1 MRELSDSRRRFK
13 TTSSHTSQTYQSPRA
28 MAQPSL
34 LTERR
39 LGSRSLAKDTTKLGH
54 VQHRIG
60 CPTSCFE
67 ALGDT
72 SSWYLYGGLDALKR
86 ACNSTM
92 LLDFA
97 LFNRV
102 DGPDAQVAIHAC
114 AASLTSSKST
124 TPVLNRRSDASRC
137 SREGV
142 PRGNV
147 TTSLQLS
154 SSGSSSVTNLTD
166 ITASLDLLKAFYSSH
181 DSGCDE
187 MLKFASSGNAAVGV
201 YAGSGLAD
209 QGVLTAALDKLRT
222 QLVKGETVAEQ
233 TVVQLCGNSTARY
246 TFGIYIGID
255 GEFGRVQRALQSWKN
270 GTCVATE
277 AAPVR
282 WEPVTFASPLAV
294 SASFGG
300 ANATT
305 VSHGSFSG
313 SKGLPRSPATL
324 TGRGD
329 RDGCSPIQVE
339 AGDGLETLARECGL
353 SISQFAQYNPG
364 ATHFGK
370 YLLGQRLCC
379 SASGAAGANERRALA
394 PDSDGYCHSYLV
406 KMGDSCSALSATYG
420 IKNDDIEEW
429 NKKTWGWNGCNKMF
443 AGYYICLSKG
453 YPPRPAPVKNAV
465 KGTGRYP
472 HDIDP
477 ASLNACRLK
486 ACCNIWGQCGTTGEF
501 CTPSKSPTGAPGT
514 AAPGENGCISNCG
527 TDVITGHTPKDTYT
541 IAYFEAYD
549 WDRPCLRMAAD
560 QIDASKYTHAH
571 FSFAVLT
578 DDLSISVHDTATQ
591 FNLFRS
597 LTGIKK
603 IVSIG
608 GWAFSTDVATYK
620 IFRSAFRGEVNRG
633 KLIDNVVKFLT
644 DNDLDGVD
652 WDWEYP
658 DEPDIPGIPPGTL
671 DDQVGFYL
679 FFQQLRKKMPE
690 GKTVSVTAP
699 ASYWYLQHFPIQGIS
714 LVVDYIVLMTY
725 DLHGQWDYTNKYSS
739 SGCGSYEQGL
749 GNCLR
754 SHVNL
759 TETIN
764 VLSMITKADV
774 PSDMIVV
781 GVSSYG
787 RSFQMSEAGCWT
799 EQCTYTGPES
809 GAYKGRCT
817 GTAGYISD
825 FEINEI
831 LAHSPSA
838 QTHLDPGSY
847 SDIVVFNNTQWVAHM
862 SPQNKDFRKLL
873 YKGMNFLGTADWA
886 VDLQSESGEGPDEAA
901 DSHKTIYIDP
911 KIWQSATQLVTAPPG
926 ATLVWPPMPLAS
938 PTTITFEP
946 WSTVVSYSSP
956 TIKTTTRSGITSTYP
971 AYVYVTWH
979 TVLSIPPLVTTA
991 IPVWGVTLN
1000 NASSTGGGP
1009 IILTSSV
1016 QPPPFTVQVTPII
1029 DGTTSIINPTSTS
1042 TTTPAAIIWGTKTY
1056 VPPVETETFG
1066 KSTIIIGGRTLLPTG
1081 VTVTPHP
1088 YPSSKPTP
1096 GTTDPVLNSKTPTW
1110 KSGKVP
1116 EPTAQPDCHDCGR
1129 PCLLW
1134 CDSDCPFC
1142 PPSVFGGQGGG
1153 GSSGGDLD
1161 DPDDPDRPDGQHTI
1175 MFDGLLSED
1184 VAPATFEPYDVAISV
1199 ADVQHSWFES
1209 VWQDYLFP
1217 HQGPETTLS
1226 IQPATRTPY
1235 ARCAISDSFLFWTFS
1250 VYDIEGWATDGGT
1263 KLHQEENGCG
1273 ALTGWSWQAETDE
1286 KSTHVVFNLPFFIKD
1301 GCVERAIVSAGGPA
1315 ISCEAD
1321 ELFQLHDRQDRAPA
1335 TRETASAMAT
1345 WSSRV
1350 AKMGSGKANDRPPP
1364 VPYTTEEMEAF
1375 ARFYISIQPE
1385 IVNMGVHPHY
1395 VPMDWGTAGAARYGQ
1410 DNEACLPLP
1419 PGLSSTRYV
1428 SHLSRRG
1435 LVGQATTKWFPL
1447 RVDQS

>member
-1 MRELSDSRRRFK
+1 
-13 TTSSHTSQTYQSPRA
+13 
-28 MAQPSL
+28 
-34 LTERR
+34 
-39 LGSRSLAKDTTKLGH
+39 
-54 VQHRIG
+54 
-60 CPTSCFE
+60 
-67 ALGDT
+67 
-72 SSWYLYGGLDALKR
+72 
-86 ACNSTM
+86 
-92 LLDFA
+92 
-97 LFNRV
+97 
-102 DGPDAQVAIHAC
+102 
-114 AASLTSSKST
+114 
-124 TPVLNRRSDASRC
+124 
-137 SREGV
+137 
-142 PRGNV
+142 
-147 TTSLQLS
+147 
-154 SSGSSSVTNLTD
+154 
-166 ITASLDLLKAFYSSH
+166 
-181 DSGCDE
+181 
-187 MLKFASSGNAAVGV
+187 
-201 YAGSGLAD
+201 
-209 QGVLTAALDKLRT
+209 
-222 QLVKGETVAEQ
+222 
-233 TVVQLCGNSTARY
+233 
-246 TFGIYIGID
+246 
-255 GEFGRVQRALQSWKN
+255 
-270 GTCVATE
+270 
-277 AAPVR
+277 
-282 WEPVTFASPLAV
+282 
-294 SASFGG
+294 
-300 ANATT
+300 
-305 VSHGSFSG
+305 
-313 SKGLPRSPATL
+313 
-324 TGRGD
+324 
-329 RDGCSPIQVE
+329 
-339 AGDGLETLARECGL
+339 
-353 SISQFAQYNPG
+353 
-364 ATHFGK
+364 
-370 YLLGQRLCC
+370 
-379 SASGAAGANERRALA
+379 
-394 PDSDGYCHSYLV
+394 
-406 KMGDSCSALSATYG
+406 
-420 IKNDDIEEW
+420 
-429 NKKTWGWNGCNKMF
+429 MF
-443 AGYYICLSKG
+443 AGYNICLSKG
-453 YPPRPAPVKNAV
+453 YPPMPAPVKNAVCGPQV

-477 ASLNACRLK
+477 TSLHECRLN
-486 ACCNIWGQCGTTGEF
+486 ACCNIWGQCNTTGEF

-578 DDLSISVHDTATQ
+578 DDLSVSVDDTATQ
-591 FNLFRS
+591 FQLFRT

-608 GWAFSTDVATYK
+608 GWAISTDPATYK
-620 IFRSAFRGEVNRG
+620 IFRSAFRGEGNRG

-690 GKTVSVTAP
+690 GKTISVTAP

-714 LVVDYIVLMTY
+714 LVVDYIVFMTY

-739 SGCGSYEQGL
+739 PGCGSYEQGL

-764 VLSMITKADV
+764 ALSMITKADV
-774 PSDMIVV
+774 PSDMMVV

-838 QTHLDPGSY
+838 QTHLDPGFY

-862 SPQNKDFRKLL
+862 SPQNKAFRKLL
-873 YKGMNFLGTADWA
+873 YKGINLLGTADWA
-886 VDLQSESGEGPDEAA
+886 VDLQSESGEESDGAA
-901 DSHKTIYIDP
+901 DSHKTIYVDP

-971 AYVYVTWH
+971 ANVYVTWH
-979 TVLSIPPLVTTA
+979 TVLSIPPLVATA
-991 IPVWGVTLN
+991 IPVWGVPLN

-1016 QPPPFTVQVTPII
+1016 QPPPFTVQVTPVI
-1029 DGTTSIINPTSTS
+1029 DGTTSIISPTSTS

-1081 VTVTPHP
+1081 VVVTPHP

-1096 GTTDPVLNSKTPTW
+1096 GTVDPVLNSKTPTW

-1116 EPTAQPDCHDCGR
+1116 EPTAQPDCHGCGR

-1142 PPSVFGGQGGG
+1142 PPSVFGG
-1153 GSSGGDLD
+1153 GSSGGDPD
-1161 DPDDPDRPDGQHTI
+1161 DPDDPDRPDGYHTI
-1175 MFDGLLSED
+1175 MLDGLLRED
-1184 VAPATFEPYDVAISV
+1184 DFPATIDPYDVATSV
-1199 ADVQHSWFES
+1199 ADVEYSWFKS
-1209 VWQDYLFP
+1209 VWQDYPSP
-1217 HQGPETTLS
+1217 HQAPTTTLF
-1226 IQPATRTPY
+1226 IPPATKKPY
-1235 ARCAISDSFLFWTFS
+1235 ARCVISDSFLFWTFS
-1250 VYDIEGWATDGGT
+1250 IYDIEGWATDGGK
-1263 KLHQEENGCG
+1263 KLHKEENGCG
-1273 ALTGWSWQAETDE
+1273 ALTGWSWQSKTDE
-1286 KSTHVVFNLPFFIKD
+1286 DSTHVEFNLPFFIKD

-1315 ISCEAD
+1315 ISCKED
-1321 ELFQLHDRQDRAPA
+1321 ELFQLHDWQNRSPA
-1335 TRETASAMAT
+1335 RRETVSVMGT
-1345 WSSRV
+1345 RSR
-1350 AKMGSGKANDRPPP
+1350 GSGKANDSPPS
-1364 VPYTTEEMEAF
+1364 VPYTREEMEEF

-1385 IVNMGVHPHY
+1385 IVNMGTRPHY
-1395 VPMDWGTAGAARYGQ
+1395 VPMDWGTA
-1410 DNEACLPLP
+1410 
-1419 PGLSSTRYV
+1419 
-1428 SHLSRRG
+1428 
-1435 LVGQATTKWFPL
+1435 
-1447 RVDQS
+1447 RVMGIAF

>member
-1 MRELSDSRRRFK
+1 MRFGPVTTLACVLFHAGAFGLAKNIENDVKSYLSNIPV
-13 TTSSHTSQTYQSPRA
+13 SQSNEALQSADRESA
-28 MAQPSL
+28 
-34 LTERR
+34 R
-39 LGSRSLAKDTTKLGH
+39 LALLAKDTTKLGH

-67 ALGDT
+67 VLGDT
-72 SSWYLYGGLDALKR
+72 TSWYLYGGIDALKR
-86 ACNSTM
+86 ACKSTM

-97 LFNRV
+97 LFNPV

-114 AASLTSSKST
+114 AASLDSYKST
-124 TPVLNRRSDASRC
+124 TSLLNQRLDASRC

-142 PRGNV
+142 PRGKV

-154 SSGSSSVTNLTD
+154 SSGSSSVMNLTD
-166 ITASLDLLKAFYSSH
+166 ITASLDLLRDFYSSH
-181 DSGCDE
+181 DSGCNE
-187 MLKFASSGNAAVGV
+187 TLKFASSGNAAVGV
-201 YAGSGLAD
+201 YAGSGLAG
-209 QGVLTAALDKLRT
+209 QGVLTTALDKLRAK
-222 QLVKGETVAEQ
+222 LSKGETVADE
-233 TVVQLCGNSTARY
+233 TVVQLCGNYTARY

-255 GEFGRVQRALQSWKN
+255 GQFGRVQRALQSWKN
-270 GTCVATE
+270 GTCVDTG

-282 WEPVTFASPLAV
+282 WESLTFTSPLAV
-294 SASFGG
+294 SNSFG
-300 ANATT
+300 ANKTT
-305 VSHGSFSG
+305 VSNGSFSG
-313 SKGLPRSPATL
+313 SDGLPRRPAIL

-353 SISQFAQYNPG
+353 SIEEFAQYNPE
-364 ATHFGK
+364 ATRSVK
-370 YLLGQRLCC
+370 YVPGQRLCC
-379 SASGAAGANERRALA
+379 DASGAASAKERRALA

-443 AGYYICLSKG
+443 AGYNICLSKG
-453 YPPRPAPVKNAV
+453 YPPMPAPVKNAVCGPQV

-477 ASLNACRLK
+477 TSLNECRLN

-527 TDVITGHTPKDTYT
+527 TDVITGHTPKNTYT

-578 DDLSISVHDTATQ
+578 DDLSVSVDDTATQ
-591 FNLFRS
+591 FQLFRT

-608 GWAFSTDVATYK
+608 GWAFSTDPATYK

-679 FFQQLRKKMPE
+679 FFQELRKKMPE
-690 GKTVSVTAP
+690 GKTISVTAP

-714 LVVDYIVLMTY
+714 LVVDYIVFMTY

-739 SGCGSYEQGL
+739 PGCGSYEQGL

-764 VLSMITKADV
+764 ALSMITKADV

-862 SPQNKDFRKLL
+862 SPQNKAFRKLL

-886 VDLQSESGEGPDEAA
+886 VDLQSESGEESDGAA
-901 DSHKTIYIDP
+901 DSHKTIYVDP
-911 KIWQSATQLVTAPPG
+911 NIWQSATQLVTAPPG

-971 AYVYVTWH
+971 ANVYVTWH
-979 TVLSIPPLVTTA
+979 TVLSIPPLVATA
-991 IPVWGVTLN
+991 IPVWGVPLN
-1000 NASSTGGGP
+1000 NGSSTGGGP

-1016 QPPPFTVQVTPII
+1016 QPPPFTVQVTPVI
-1029 DGTTSIINPTSTS
+1029 DGTTSIISPTSTS

-1081 VTVTPHP
+1081 VVVTPHP

-1096 GTTDPVLNSKTPTW
+1096 GTVDPVLNSKTPTW

-1116 EPTAQPDCHDCGR
+1116 EPTAQPDCHGCGK

-1142 PPSVFGGQGGG
+1142 PPSVFGGGGGG
-1153 GSSGGDLD
+1153 GSSGGDPD
-1161 DPDDPDRPDGQHTI
+1161 DPDDPDRPDGHHTI
-1175 MFDGLLSED
+1175 MLDGLLRED
-1184 VAPATFEPYDVAISV
+1184 DFPATIDPYDVATSV
-1199 ADVQHSWFES
+1199 ADVEYSWFKS
-1209 VWQDYLFP
+1209 VWQDYLSP
-1217 HQGPETTLS
+1217 HQAPTTTVS
-1226 IQPATRTPY
+1226 IPPATKKPY
-1235 ARCAISDSFLFWTFS
+1235 ARCVISDSFLFWTFS
-1250 VYDIEGWATDGGT
+1250 IYDIEGWATDGGK
-1263 KLHQEENGCG
+1263 KLHKEENGCG
-1273 ALTGWSWQAETDE
+1273 ALTGWSWQSKTDE
-1286 KSTHVVFNLPFFIKD
+1286 DSTHVEFNLPFFIKD

-1315 ISCEAD
+1315 ISCKED
-1321 ELFQLHDRQDRAPA
+1321 ELFQLHDWQNRSPA
-1335 TRETASAMAT
+1335 RRETVSVMGAR
-1345 WSSRV
+1345 SR
-1350 AKMGSGKANDRPPP
+1350 GSGNANDSPPS
-1364 VPYTTEEMEAF
+1364 VPYTREEMEEF

-1385 IVNMGVHPHY
+1385 IVNMGTRPHY
-1395 VPMDWGTAGAARYGQ
+1395 VPMDWGTA
-1410 DNEACLPLP
+1410 
-1419 PGLSSTRYV
+1419 
-1428 SHLSRRG
+1428 
-1435 LVGQATTKWFPL
+1435 
-1447 RVDQS
+1447 RVTGIAF

>member
-1 MRELSDSRRRFK
+1 MR
-13 TTSSHTSQTYQSPRA
+13 SSPCATAATLACVLANAGAFGLAGNIQGDVNSYLANIPVSQSNDATQSADRESA
-28 MAQPSL
+28 
-34 LTERR
+34 R
-39 LGSRSLAKDTTKLGH
+39 LALLAKDTSKLGH

-67 ALGDT
+67 ALGNTT
-72 SSWYLYGGLDALKR
+72 SWFLYGGFDALRR

-97 LFNRV
+97 LFNPV

-114 AASLTSSKST
+114 AAGSNSSEST
-124 TPVLNRRSDASRC
+124 ATLKQRSDAASC

-142 PRGNV
+142 ARGKV
-147 TTSLQLS
+147 TSSLQLS
-154 SSGSSSVTNLTD
+154 SSGSSSAANLAD
-166 ITASLDLLKAFYSSH
+166 ITASLDLLKEFYSSH
-181 DSGCDE
+181 DSGCNE

-201 YAGSGLAD
+201 YAGSGLAG
-209 QGVLTAALDKLRT
+209 QGVLTTTLDKLRAE
-222 QLVKGETVAEQ
+222 LSRGEGVAEQ

-246 TFGIYIGID
+246 TFGIYIGTD

-270 GTCVATE
+270 GTCVDADT
-277 AAPVR
+277 ASVR
-282 WEPVTFASPLAV
+282 WEPVTFTSPLAV
-294 SASFGG
+294 NVSFG
-300 ANATT
+300 ANTT
-305 VSHGSFSG
+305 MAFHGNFSG
-313 SKGLPRSPATL
+313 SSGTLKSPATL

-329 RDGCSPIQVE
+329 GDGCSPIQVE
-339 AGDGLETLARECGL
+339 AGDSVETLARECGL
-353 SISQFAQYNPG
+353 SIDEFAKDNPG
-364 ATHFGK
+364 AAHSAV
-370 YLLGQRLCC
+370 YVPGQRLCC
-379 SASGAAGANERRALA
+379 SAPGTASARERRALT
-394 PDSDGYCHSYLV
+394 PDADGYCHPYLV

-420 IKNDDIEEW
+420 ITNDDIEEW

-443 AGYYICLSKG
+443 AGYNICLSKG
-453 YPPRPAPVKNAV
+453 YPPMPAPVKNAVCGPQV

-477 ASLNACRLK
+477 TSLNTCRLR

-527 TDVITGHTPKDTYT
+527 TDVITGHTPKDTYN

-549 WDRPCLRMAAD
+549 WDRPCLRMGAD

-578 DDLSISVHDTATQ
+578 DDLSISVADTATQ
-591 FNLFRS
+591 FDLFRG

-603 IVSIG
+603 IVAIG
-608 GWAFSTDVATYK
+608 GWAFSTDPATYQ
-620 IFRSAFRGEVNRG
+620 IFRSAFRGEVNRS

-679 FFQQLRKKMPE
+679 FFQELKKKMPE

-714 LVVDYIVLMTY
+714 LVVDYIVFMTY

-739 SGCGSYEQGL
+739 PGCGSYDQGL

-764 VLSMITKADV
+764 ALSMITKAGV

-862 SPQNKDFRKLL
+862 SPQNKAFRKLL
-873 YKGMNFLGTADWA
+873 YKGMKFLGTADWA
-886 VDLQSESGEGPDEAA
+886 VDLQSESGEESDGAA
-901 DSHKTIYIDP
+901 DSHKTIYVDP
-911 KIWQSATQLVTAPPG
+911 KIWQSATQVVTAPPG

-979 TVLSIPPLVTTA
+979 TILTIPPLVTTA
-991 IPVWGVTLN
+991 MPVWGVPLS

-1016 QPPPFTVQVTPII
+1016 QPPPFTILVTPVI
-1029 DGTTSIINPTSTS
+1029 DGTTSIVEPTSTS

-1081 VTVTPHP
+1081 VVVTPHP

-1096 GTTDPVLNSKTPTW
+1096 GTTDPVLNSKTPKW

-1116 EPTAQPDCHDCGR
+1116 EPTAEPDCPGCGK

-1142 PPSVFGGQGGG
+1142 PPNVFGSGGGG
-1153 GSSGGDLD
+1153 GSSGSDPD
-1161 DPDDPDRPDGQHTI
+1161 DPDDPDRPDSHHTVL
-1175 MFDGLLSED
+1175 FDGLLSDD
-1184 VAPATFEPYDVAISV
+1184 VVPATVDPYDVATS
-1199 ADVQHSWFES
+1199 AAAEQSSYFES
-1209 VWQDYLFP
+1209 VWEDYLFP
-1217 HQGPETTLS
+1217 HHGPATTLS
-1226 IQPATRTPY
+1226 IAPAKPMPY
-1235 ARCAISDSFLFWTFS
+1235 ARCIISDSILWWTFTI
-1250 VYDIEGWATDGGT
+1250 YDIDAWAGDGGK
-1263 KLHQEENGCG
+1263 KLHSEESGCG
-1273 ALTGWSWQAETDE
+1273 AITGWTWQDE
-1286 KSTHVVFNLPFFIKD
+1286 SSKTSTNVVFNLPLFIKD
-1301 GCVERAIVSAGGPA
+1301 GCVERAIVSAGGPK
-1315 ISCEAD
+1315 ISCVQDYEVRNHPDRRGRVEA
-1321 ELFQLHDRQDRAPA
+1321 E
-1335 TRETASAMAT
+1335 ASRMP
-1345 WSSRV
+1345 SRRV
-1350 AKMGSGKANDRPPP
+1350 EGGGGAGARGPPP
-1364 VPYTTEEMEAF
+1364 VPYTVEEMEEF

-1385 IVNMGVHPHY
+1385 LVNMGTHPHY
-1395 VPMDWGTAGAARYGQ
+1395 VPMDWGTAGAARVTGM
-1410 DNEACLPLP
+1410 A
-1419 PGLSSTRYV
+1419 S
-1428 SHLSRRG
+1428 
-1435 LVGQATTKWFPL
+1435 
-1447 RVDQS
+1447 